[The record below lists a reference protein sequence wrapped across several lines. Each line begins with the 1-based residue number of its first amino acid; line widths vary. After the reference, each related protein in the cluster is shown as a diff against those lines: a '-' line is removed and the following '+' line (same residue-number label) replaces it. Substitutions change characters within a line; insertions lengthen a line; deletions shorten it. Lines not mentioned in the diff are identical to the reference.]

1 MDEEKVGVAVSKTV
15 GRAEPAMR
23 GAIVNDPEDTAVA
36 AVRILLH
43 DLLDAAVE
51 RYDAGV
57 ELATPEQLDAVDV
70 KSGQV
75 TPKPRSAC
83 TRARPS
89 WASFLVGRDDEL
101 VVAQGGCLAK

>member
-1 MDEEKVGVAVSKTV
+1 MHG
-15 GRAEPAMR
+15 
-23 GAIVNDPEDTAVA
+23 
-36 AVRILLH
+36 
-43 DLLDAAVE
+43 LLDAAVE
-51 RYDAGV
+51 RYDAGL

-70 KSGQV
+70 ESGQV

-101 VVAQGGCLAK
+101 VVAQGGALPSEVVEVEDTADFEGNQCGPLRPNPINVTMSSRYHIDC